1 MIHKTLMSFELL
13 KNYFRKIIFVAH
25 QTLMSFE
32 LHAGIF
38 FFQTLMK
45 FSENRLDLQLQ
56 FEVGPSDEILIVNES
71 LSILVPYSTPSLKI
85 QELSILQS

>member
-56 FEVGPSDEILIVNES
+56 FEVGPSDEILIEHLSS
-71 LSILVPYSTPSLKI
+71 LFNSHTMVPVCFGP
-85 QELSILQS
+85 